1 MNTYNTYVTNGFS
14 PSMLPLPAYVQFT
27 NIDIKEF
34 CQVVANGG
42 QNAIGHQG
50 TVDLVNSICGSSLKV
65 NRISINALVG
75 DNIYIVMLTT
85 RLEEG
90 KVLTS
95 SEVKRMYEEGKI
107 KFIRAKVYGLEGGEK
122 E

>member
-34 CQVVANGG
+34 CEVVASGV

-90 KVLTS
+90 KVLNKD
-95 SEVKRMYEEGKI
+95 EVMKMYNEGKVR
-107 KFIRAKVYGLEGGEK
+107 FIRAKIYGPVFG
-122 E
+122 